1 MNDTNLTLIIEIN
14 KFNFIFLVGKNNE
27 QNIIEKIFK
36 IEAPIC
42 GIKNSN
48 IINFDQV
55 FKSIKEN
62 VFQIEQKF
70 NYTFKEI
77 ILILENFNPTFLN
90 ISGYKNLNGS
100 QILRE
105 NVTYILN
112 TLKSNVNKVESKKTI
127 LHIFNSNFYL
137 DKKKIEN
144 LPIGLFG
151 DFYSHELSFSLINT
165 NDYNNLKNIFDK
177 CNLKIKKILLKS
189 FIKGAFLSDNNKNI
203 ETFFLIQIN
212 NDNSKIFYFENNSLK
227 FEQDFKFGTNIIL
240 QDISKITSLKID
252 DIKNILKNTQF
263 KKEISEEELVESE
276 NLNQNINRKI
286 KKKLIYDIALARIK
300 EISEIIIFR
309 NINLR
314 YYNQSAKNIF
324 LEISNDTNL
333 FSFKELFSFIFS
345 EDKKRDLY
353 FNNNLSKDDM
363 LEIIK
368 KLVHFGWKKEAIPTS
383 HAKRS
388 IVARFFDALFS

>member
-14 KFNFIFLVGKNNE
+14 KFNFIFQVGKNNE

-105 NVTYILN
+105 NITYILN
-112 TLKSNVNKVESKKTI
+112 TLKSNVNKIESKKTI

-137 DKKKIEN
+137 DKEKIEN
-144 LPIGLFG
+144 LPIGLFE

-165 NDYNNLKNIFDK
+165 NDYI
-177 CNLKIKKILLKS
+177 NLKI
-189 FIKGAFLSDNNKNI
+189 
-203 ETFFLIQIN
+203 FLIN
-212 NDNSKIFYFENNSLK
+212 V
-227 FEQDFKFGTNIIL
+227 T
-240 QDISKITSLKID
+240 
-252 DIKNILKNTQF
+252 
-263 KKEISEEELVESE
+263 
-276 NLNQNINRKI
+276 
-286 KKKLIYDIALARIK
+286 
-300 EISEIIIFR
+300 
-309 NINLR
+309 
-314 YYNQSAKNIF
+314 
-324 LEISNDTNL
+324 
-333 FSFKELFSFIFS
+333 
-345 EDKKRDLY
+345 
-353 FNNNLSKDDM
+353 
-363 LEIIK
+363 
-368 KLVHFGWKKEAIPTS
+368 
-383 HAKRS
+383 
-388 IVARFFDALFS
+388 

>member
-14 KFNFIFLVGKNNE
+14 KFNFIFQVGKNNE

-105 NVTYILN
+105 NITYILN
-112 TLKSNVNKVESKKTI
+112 TLKSNVNKIESKKTI

-137 DKKKIEN
+137 DKEKIEN

-165 NDYNNLKNIFDK
+165 NDYINLKNIFDK

-189 FIKGAFLSDNNKNI
+189 FIEGAFLSDNNKNI

-212 NDNSKIFYFENNSLK
+212 DDNSKIVYFENNSLK

-240 QDISKITSLKID
+240 QDISKITSLKIE

-276 NLNQNINRKI
+276 NLNQNISRKI

-300 EISEIIIFR
+300 EI
-309 NINLR
+309 L
-314 YYNQSAKNIF
+314 
-324 LEISNDTNL
+324 
-333 FSFKELFSFIFS
+333 
-345 EDKKRDLY
+345 
-353 FNNNLSKDDM
+353 
-363 LEIIK
+363 
-368 KLVHFGWKKEAIPTS
+368 KL
-383 HAKRS
+383 
-388 IVARFFDALFS
+388 